1 MLMLCLCLCLCLC
14 VKGWLSL
21 AHKHNI
27 SITSENNRDISII
40 IRRRIRRTNPLICLK
55 AGLHCDISISTSINI
70 SITNVHTCCIS
81 TRKLTYASAMSSRM
95 KSQGCWTSYVFKMA
109 DEDEIL
115 LLLLLLRR
123 RRRRRE
129 QKRVIRK
136 RSCCVRDIFR
146 KRKEQGEAGDNYEL
160 PRQVSHAKQY
170 SRTPFW
176 TVE

>member
-1 MLMLCLCLCLCLC
+1 MCEVSHIENSASHVILFRCL
-14 VKGWLSL
+14 S
-21 AHKHNI
+21 
-27 SITSENNRDISII
+27 
-40 IRRRIRRTNPLICLK
+40 LK

-95 KSQGCWTSYVFKMA
+95 KSRGYWTSYVFKTA

-129 QKRVIRK
+129 QKRVNRK
-136 RSCCVRDIFR
+136 RSCWMRDIFR
-146 KRKEQGEAGDNYEL
+146 KRKEQGEAGDNRDLKIRGREG
-160 PRQVSHAKQY
+160 
-170 SRTPFW
+170 
-176 TVE
+176 

>member
-1 MLMLCLCLCLCLC
+1 M
-14 VKGWLSL
+14 GI
-21 AHKHNI
+21 KHGVSIQI
-27 SITSENNRDISII
+27 SINLGKKFLRISSI
-40 IRRRIRRTNPLICLK
+40 K

-95 KSQGCWTSYVFKMA
+95 KSRGYWTSYVFKTA

-129 QKRVIRK
+129 QKRVNRK
-136 RSCCVRDIFR
+136 RSCWVRDIFR